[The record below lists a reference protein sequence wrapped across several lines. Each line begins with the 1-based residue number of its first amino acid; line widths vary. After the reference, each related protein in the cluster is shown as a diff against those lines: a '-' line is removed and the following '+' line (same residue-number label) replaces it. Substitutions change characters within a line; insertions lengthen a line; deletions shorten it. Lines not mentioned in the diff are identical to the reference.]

1 MVDVVRMSPYVTKI
15 FYLKSSVPVT
25 TPITSICQII
35 HEEYREDYEGT
46 EELIFSEVITAKFT
60 IPIGKTESNKEGY
73 TSGGSG
79 NQALYYLKSKDHSL
93 WNIKTFNGFTYKLGS
108 NNW

>member
-1 MVDVVRMSPYVTKI
+1 MSPYVTKI

-46 EELIFSEVITAKFT
+46 EELIFSEVITAKLL
-60 IPIGKTESNKEGY
+60 
-73 TSGGSG
+73 
-79 NQALYYLKSKDHSL
+79 QKSEMRKDIVIELSY
-93 WNIKTFNGFTYKLGS
+93 KGFG
-108 NNW
+108 